1 MKRLGMLVILVL
13 LFCAEFQM
21 IHAFPGGKKD
31 MSEKETNE
39 DSHEV
44 SLEDSHEVSLE
55 DSHEVSLEDSH
66 EVSLEDSHEVSLEDS
81 HEVSLEDSHE
91 ESAQK
96 DTSRNKRS
104 FEETSSEKSSEESSE
119 TSRESSPKISTEI
132 PFDTFF
138 CGEKP
143 DIYTGP
149 CAYCECIGYDWEC
162 YMGDCGEVQCVDGYR
177 PEGECCVECPNG
189 PNCLYNDRII
199 SVGESFFNDDGESC
213 TCQETDIWTGAPEV
227 QCA

>member
-1 MKRLGMLVILVL
+1 MKRFGILVILVL

-21 IHAFPGGKKD
+21 IPAFPGGTKD
-31 MSEKETNE
+31 VSGEANKE
-39 DSHEV
+39 SK
-44 SLEDSHEVSLE
+44 
-55 DSHEVSLEDSH
+55 
-66 EVSLEDSHEVSLEDS
+66 
-81 HEVSLEDSHE
+81 EVSLEDSHE

-104 FEETSSEKSSEESSE
+104 FEETSSEKSSEEYAE
-119 TSRESSPKISTEI
+119 TSPEI
-132 PFDTFF
+132 PFETFF
-138 CGEKP
+138 RGTIGCGEKP
-143 DIYTGP
+143 DLYTGP
-149 CAYCECIGYDWEC
+149 CAYCECIGFDWEC
-162 YMGDCGEVQCVDGYR
+162 FVADCGEVQCVDGYR

-213 TCQETDIWTGAPEV
+213 TCQETDIWTEAPEI